1 MDTHEITKNAGH
13 WLTAVRPAGALLVF
27 LLTAGLQA
35 QEFALDLTSFA
46 ATTESSGGD
55 FSLKSSIGLAEAGPE
70 SLAGE
75 FILQPGFWSA
85 AGVLPPTL
93 GLVRDGLNVVL
104 FWPES
109 AGGGFVLEKADF
121 LANPS
126 ANTIWTAAGGS
137 VQLSGGFYRVTVPIA
152 SGNRFF
158 RLHQP

>member
-13 WLTAVRPAGALLVF
+13 WLRAMRPAGPLLVF

-35 QEFALDLTSFA
+35 QEFAFDLTSFA
-46 ATTESSGGD
+46 AATESSGGD
-55 FSLKSSIGLAEAGPE
+55 FSLKSSIGLADTGFE

-75 FILQPGFWSA
+75 FTFQSGFWSA
-85 AGVLPPTL
+85 ASVLPPSL
-93 GLVRDGLNVVL
+93 GLVRDGANIVL
-104 FWPES
+104 VWPES

-126 ANTIWTAAGGS
+126 INTIWTAVDSS
-137 VQLSGGFYRVTVPIA
+137 VELSGGFYRVSVPLA

-158 RLHQP
+158 RLHKP